1 MNTLLHR
8 LLLIALLAPVCAS
21 AQWAYQEGR
30 HYTTIT
36 PALTSRQGVAGKIE
50 VTEVFSYGCPFC
62 YQALPEIRRLKEGLA
77 ADTVLTYVHAS
88 FVPSEAW
95 PMFQRA
101 YYTARALGIAEA
113 NHDAFF
119 DAIWKT
125 AEFPLMDM
133 ASGRVRRPLPTIE
146 DAAAFYAKRSKIT
159 AAQFLAR
166 AASPEIEAQMR
177 AADAYIKSGRVPSTP
192 AFVVNGRYLV
202 NSTAAGSWDGVRQV
216 INFLVMQE
224 RMRLKMPAP
233 APRSAA
239 KPSNP

>member
-1 MNTLLHR
+1 M
-8 LLLIALLAPVCAS
+8 
-21 AQWAYQEGR
+21 
-30 HYTTIT
+30 
-36 PALTSRQGVAGKIE
+36 
-50 VTEVFSYGCPFC
+50 FSYGCPFC
-62 YQALPEIRRLKEGLA
+62 YQALPEIRKLKDMLPSDA
-77 ADTVLTYVHAS
+77 VLTYVHAS

-113 NHDAFF
+113 NNDAFF

-125 AEFPLMDM
+125 AEFPLMDP

-146 DAAAFYAKRSKIT
+146 DAAGFYAKRSKVT

-177 AADAYIKSGRVPSTP
+177 AADTYIKNGKVPSTP
-192 AFVVNGRYLV
+192 AIVVNGRYLV

-216 INFLVMQE
+216 VNFLVIQE
-224 RMRLKMPAP
+224 RARLKMPAP
-233 APRSAA
+233 APKATP
-239 KPSNP
+239 KPTSTP